1 MALIEAYLEIKQQQE
16 KRKKNNQNLFVVP
29 LP

>member
-16 KRKKNNQNLFVVP
+16 KRKKNQNFFVVP